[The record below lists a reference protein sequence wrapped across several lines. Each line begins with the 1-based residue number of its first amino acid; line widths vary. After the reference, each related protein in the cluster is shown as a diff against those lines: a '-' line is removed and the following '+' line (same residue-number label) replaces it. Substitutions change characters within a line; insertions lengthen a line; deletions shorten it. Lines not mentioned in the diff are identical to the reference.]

1 MNSQDKYEEDKIYFW
16 NEEKEKKRTKINTP
30 LVLCTIINR
39 AILQLQDKELIE
51 ELEKVKEFLKSKD
64 NG

>member
-51 ELEKVKEFLKSKD
+51 DLEKVKEFLKSK
-64 NG
+64 